1 MTNESYYRNVVHS
14 YKRELITSICDAQR
28 FTEILAE
35 FRQVMELAKR
45 DGFSVDFTE
54 ELLDELFSI
63 FHK

>member
-14 YKRELITSICDAQR
+14 YKRELITSICDTQR
-28 FTEILAE
+28 FTAILAE

-45 DGFSVDFTE
+45 DGGVDFAE